1 MQALQDIFIAM
12 AVYVAIWTAIFGW
25 KHFTKEC

>member
-1 MQALQDIFIAM
+1 MVNMTDIFIAM

-25 KHFTKEC
+25 KAVKEN